1 MDIQLKAHPH
11 KEQTSLIF
19 SINKKWRSRT
29 LFTVLAL
36 FVCLAVMPLLQLQAG
51 GFDDCPWE
59 PDIECITVTPDNEG
73 QDVDEEIVDILEY
86 ITVTPAGEYTGP
98 IGYSVEDFEF
108 YMLGRDGGSLF
119 EDDIFEAAIDTLEE
133 EGSTKGKGCGNPI
146 LMRTGNKKEPVVDFV
161 GKGSFPL
168 AIKRVYSQQW
178 PGRSMFGSKWI
189 STFGR
194 KLLIRSAGITASR
207 PSGGRIAFTEDADTG
222 LWSDYKADSL
232 FNLAK
237 VGTNWQLT
245 TESGYIELYN
255 SAGKIIKR
263 TNPTG
268 ISHSY
273 QYALNS
279 MKITH
284 SSGRTLSF
292 TLVSGKV
299 TKIVDSADNE
309 YIYSYNNSQD
319 SMLSAATTPGIPS
332 QTTQYFYKDGYKLQ
346 YIHRNNKRY
355 ATFAYSGDKAI
366 SSEHVNGAEK
376 YSFNY
381 SGENTTVV
389 TNPLGHQTIYRYSD
403 IQVGTGTDEAALPI
417 NAQLLTSVE
426 RGAHTDC
433 PAATQSTTYDGR
445 GYKKTSTDWKNN
457 LTEFTY
463 DENGQL
469 LKEVIAKGT
478 TLETTKTYEWI
489 AGENKLAMTLNND
502 LQTNREYD
510 ANGRIK
516 GITHKNLSAHG
527 LTGEIRKSS
536 FNYLLHS
543 NGIVRQTKID
553 GPRTD
558 VSDITTM
565 NYDVQGN
572 VIEVINADNS
582 KSTFGGY
589 DALGNVGYRT
599 NANGLVTR
607 FTYDGASRVKTQ
619 TLEDIFSS
627 QTTTY
632 QYNGIGKLSKTTY
645 SDGNYIRYQYDDAH
659 RLINTLDRNHNRIE
673 LSYNKNSDVVW
684 KGIITDEGSVGGP
697 SNCDWGQICG
707 PVLDLFTVHFDSST
721 TYDVMGRVKSK
732 RGNFGQI
739 TTYDYDNNSNV
750 KSVTNAL
757 GVSTNFYYN
766 ELNLLNNTVNA
777 DDGNLAYG
785 YDSRGRV
792 SSITDPR
799 NLVTRYYYD
808 GFGDLVK
815 VVSPD
820 TGTVAF
826 EYNKAGQVTDKT
838 VNDYTS
844 SSYVYD
850 EMGRLTSAN
859 EGGQLTSNDF
869 NTEYINL
876 SMVRLL
882 STTGISGSSFKV
894 PVTTTTNSAGK
905 TKLYYNL
912 VGNVIIKKST
922 LNGKLYTTYYD
933 YNSLNQLVLI
943 TYPSGHKVKYNYDNN
958 SQIVDVLYSSG
969 GSTFSNVVSNA
980 KYIPFGPLT
989 SFSYGN
995 NVTRKIDYDIDF
1007 RVKKIYSSSIQNL
1020 GYTYDSRNNITK
1032 ITNGEDTRLT
1042 QNFTYDAM
1050 SRLLSESSSS
1060 GGTKKYSYDKVG
1072 NRKSYQLNNFS
1083 KQIYQYPTNS
1093 NKLSA
1098 VTNGVGSITYNTNGN
1113 TTNKDGAILGYD
1125 KKQRLI
1131 SHTLGGLTSTYS
1143 YNSQGQRT
1151 IKNQEIYEYKMI
1163 WPNPQRYLAR
1173 TTTHYLYAENGQLLA
1188 EHNAAGT
1195 ALKEYIYFNGQVVA
1209 VIQNNARYYVHNDH
1223 LSRAERITDQ
1233 NKTTVW
1239 QTKNY
1244 AFDRTVAT
1252 NSFGGYNLGFPGQY
1266 WDQEKGSYYNM
1277 FRDYDPETGR
1287 YLQSDPIGLAGG
1299 MNTYAYVGGNPLSYV
1314 DPYGLAKCSCGDVK
1328 GKPSDKHMDGH
1339 SAIKIKQTPL
1349 NQKGANTINQANG
1362 IAGKRFAEIGY
1373 FSGAGAGFFPP
1384 MAIVSGSAGL
1394 SSYGMSYAP
1403 FAMPGDYTNTFVSF
1417 DFSNGGYHQSSSGV
1431 SGGETFQTPWANGCM

>member
-1 MDIQLKAHPH
+1 MQQLRVDMEIQVTVNPH
-11 KEQTSLIF
+11 QKKLAQLNSC
-19 SINKKWRSRT
+19 INIKWISNK
-29 LFTVLAL
+29 LLTVIAL
-36 FVCLAVMPLLQLQAG
+36 FVFFTVFPPLQLQAG
-51 GFDDCPWE
+51 GFDDCPWD
-59 PDIECITVTPDNEG
+59 PDVECITVTPDNEG
-73 QDVDEEIVDILEY
+73 QDIDEEIVEIHEY
-86 ITVTPAGEYTGP
+86 ISVTPDGGYTGP
-98 IGYSVEDFEF
+98 MGYSVEDFEF

-119 EDDIFEAAIDTLEE
+119 EDDLFEGTIDSLEE

-168 AIKRVYSQQW
+168 AIKRIYSQQW

-194 KLLIRSAGITASR
+194 KLLIRSTGITASR
-207 PSGGRIAFTEDADTG
+207 PSGGRIAFTEDIDTG
-222 LWSDYKADSL
+222 LWSDYNPDSL
-232 FNLAK
+232 FNLVK

-263 TNPTG
+263 INPTG

-273 QYALNS
+273 LYSHNS

-292 TLVSGKV
+292 TLASGKV
-299 TKIVDSADNE
+299 TKIVDSAGNE
-309 YIYSYNNSQD
+309 YIYSYNNSRD
-319 SMLSAATTPGIPS
+319 NMLSVATTPGTPS

-366 SSEHVNGAEK
+366 SSEHANGAEK

-389 TNPLGHQTIYRYSD
+389 TNPLGHQTTYRYSD
-403 IQVGTGTDEAALPI
+403 IQVGTEKDEASLPI
-417 NAQLLTSVE
+417 YAQLLTSLT
-426 RGAHTDC
+426 RSAHTDC
-433 PAATQSTTYDGR
+433 PAATQSTTYDAK

-457 LTEFTY
+457 LTEFSY
-463 DENGQL
+463 DDNGQL

-478 TLETTKTYEWI
+478 TLETTKTFEWI
-489 AGENKLAMTLNND
+489 AGENKLSMTLNND
-502 LQTNREYD
+502 LQSNREYD

-516 GITHKNLSAHG
+516 SITHKNLSAHG

-536 FNYLLHS
+536 FSYLLHR

-558 VSDITTM
+558 VSDITIM
-565 NYDVQGN
+565 NYDAQGN
-572 VIEVINADNS
+572 VTEIINADNT
-582 KSTFGGY
+582 KSTFSGY
-589 DALGNVGYRT
+589 DALGNAGYSKSS
-599 NANGLVTR
+599 NGLVTR
-607 FTYDGASRVKTQ
+607 FTYDGASRVKTRTIQ
-619 TLEDIFSS
+619 DIFSS
-627 QTTTY
+627 QSITY
-632 QYNGIGKLSKTTY
+632 QYNAIGKLSKITY
-645 SDGNYIRYQYDDAH
+645 PDGNYIRYQYDDAH
-659 RLINTLDRNHNRIE
+659 RLTNTLDRNNNRIE
-673 LSYNKNSDVVW
+673 LSYNKNSDVFW
-684 KGIITDEGSVGGP
+684 QGIITDDGPAGGP
-697 SNCDWGQICG
+697 SKCDFGQICG
-707 PVLDLFTVHFDSST
+707 PTLDLFTVHFDKST
-721 TYDVMGRVKSK
+721 TYDVMGRVKSQK
-732 RGNFGQI
+732 GNFGQI
-739 TTYDYDNNSNV
+739 TTYAYDNNSNV
-750 KSVTNAL
+750 KSATNAL
-757 GVSTNFYYN
+757 GVSTSLNYN
-766 ELNLLNNTVNA
+766 ELNLLKNTVNA
-777 DDGNLAYG
+777 DGGNVVYG

-792 SSITDPR
+792 SSVTDPR

-808 GFGDLVK
+808 GFGDLAK

-820 TGTVAF
+820 TGTTTF

-838 VNDYTS
+838 VNDYTA

-850 EMGRLTSAN
+850 EVGRLTSAN
-859 EGGQLTSNDF
+859 EGGQLTTADLG
-869 NTEYINL
+869 TEYINL
-876 SMVRLL
+876 GMVRLL
-882 STTGISGSSFKV
+882 STSGINGSSFEV

-922 LNGKLYTTYYD
+922 INGRLYTTYYD
-933 YNSLNQLVLI
+933 YNSLNQLALI
-943 TYPSGHKVKYNYDNN
+943 TYPSGHKVKYSYDNN

-969 GSTFSNVVSNA
+969 GNIFSSVVSNA

-989 SFSYGN
+989 SFTYGN

-1007 RVKKIYSSSIQNL
+1007 RVKKISSPSVQNL

-1032 ITNGEDTRLT
+1032 ITNAENTNLT

-1072 NRKSYQLNNFS
+1072 NRKSYQLNSLS

-1098 VTNGVGSITYNTNGN
+1098 VTNGLGSIAYNTNGN

-1131 SHTLGGLTSTYS
+1131 SHTKEGLTSTYR

-1151 IKNQEIYEYKMI
+1151 IKNQEVYDYKMI
-1163 WPNPQRYLAR
+1163 WPNPKRYLAR
-1173 TTTHYLYAENGQLLA
+1173 TTTHYLYAKNGQLLA

-1195 ALKEYIYFNGQVVA
+1195 VLKEYVYFNGQVVA

-1223 LSRAERITDQ
+1223 LSRAERITNQ
-1233 NKTTVW
+1233 SKGTVW
-1239 QTKNY
+1239 QAKNY

-1252 NSFGGYNLGFPGQY
+1252 NSLGGYNLGFPGQY
-1266 WDQEKGSYYNM
+1266 WDSEKGSYYNM

-1314 DPYGLAKCSCGDVK
+1314 DPFGFAACSC
-1328 GKPSDKHMDGH
+1328 
-1339 SAIKIKQTPL
+1339 TE
-1349 NQKGANTINQANG
+1349 KGAKVVTYKTQPLTQSQVNEMNQRNSTAMTRLG
-1362 IAGKRFAEIGY
+1362 HAWAIG
-1373 FSGAGAGFFPP
+1373 SVFFPVTNV
-1384 MAIVSGSAGL
+1384 AKFLSVAGGISIGEAGL
-1394 SSYGMSYAP
+1394 SNVKLGQFSVTDMYKTSDGKGYVAETS
-1403 FAMPGDYTNTFVSF
+1403 FFNGDGSL
-1417 DFSNGGYHQSSSGV
+1417 HSSS
-1431 SGGETFQTPWANGCM
+1431 QTAICRD